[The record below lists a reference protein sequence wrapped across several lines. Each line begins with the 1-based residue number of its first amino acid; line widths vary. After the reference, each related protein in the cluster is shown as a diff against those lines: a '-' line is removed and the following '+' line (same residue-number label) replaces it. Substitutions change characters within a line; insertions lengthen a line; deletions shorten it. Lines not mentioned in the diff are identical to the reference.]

1 MNIKLSDVLVSIIVF
16 LLLASG
22 SVLIAQQAGEQE
34 LRHRCADN
42 LRNLA
47 QGLMIYSNENR
58 GQYPR
63 TFAPPLG
70 HDEKDQAKLNPTPTW
85 GTPYERNPALGPA
98 PEANPFGNVA
108 PPAPNDVTAALFLLL
123 RTVKTTSDT
132 FVCPSTGR
140 RAWDYGGGQNAAQ
153 HWTNWK
159 GHAGIRDHLG
169 YSYQNPYPSSAA
181 RAVGFALG
189 NTTSAQFA
197 VAADMNRGAEELI
210 KMTPDS
216 PMSTLRAVNS
226 LNHGGDGQNVAF
238 GDSHVEWLKTPL
250 VGWDGDN
257 IYTFGRDGRR
267 PRGTE
272 RKMEK
277 EPANGIVGSPVDE
290 KDSILLPTA
299 RGIGLL
305 DEKSELAAAAK
316 RSVDMPGYDAITE
329 KLVGKYTLSRNNT
342 TLDLTI
348 TPTHLLR
355 TGLTMGQYEVKR
367 VEGETIHVQ
376 IGEGGADGK
385 LTTLV
390 LSPEGLVVKNHREF
404 SGTWTRKP

>member
-1 MNIKLSDVLVSIIVF
+1 MNIKLSDVLVSIIVL

-34 LRHRCADN
+34 LRYRCADN
-42 LRNLA
+42 LRKIA
-47 QGLMIYSNENR
+47 QGLMIYSNDNR
-58 GQYPR
+58 SQYPR
-63 TFAPPLG
+63 TLAPPLG
-70 HDEKDQAKLNPTPTW
+70 ADEKDQAKLNPTPTW
-85 GTPYERNPALGPA
+85 GTPYETDRALGAA
-98 PEANPFGNVA
+98 PEANPFGDVA
-108 PPAPNDVTAALFLLL
+108 RPAPNDITAALFLLL
-123 RTVKTTSDT
+123 RTVKITSDA

-140 RAWDYGGGQNAAQ
+140 RAWDYGGGQNTAK

-159 GHAGIRDHLG
+159 GHAGLRDHLG
-169 YSYQNPYPSSAA
+169 YSYQNPYPSADA
-181 RAVGFALG
+181 RAVGFRLG

-197 VAADMNRGAEELI
+197 VAADMNRGADELVKI
-210 KMTPDS
+210 TPDS
-216 PMSTLRAVNS
+216 PMSKLRGVNS

-267 PRGTE
+267 PRGME

-277 EPANGIVGSPVDE
+277 EPANGVVGSPVDE

-305 DEKSELAAAAK
+305 DEELAAAAK
-316 RSVDMPGYDAITE
+316 RRSDIPDYDAITE
-329 KLVGKYTLSRNNT
+329 KLAGQYTLSRNNT

-367 VEGETIHVQ
+367 VEGDTIHVQ
-376 IGEGGADGK
+376 IGESRAGGK
-385 LTTLV
+385 LTTFV
-390 LSPEGLVVKNHREF
+390 ITPGGLVVKDHREF